1 MTSVRVFVV
10 AIAAAT
16 VLAFAAPA
24 ANASAPSK
32 SKVEKFCTAVGKIS
46 SADPS
51 GDSTSDSAQAL
62 AKTTRKA
69 AKLAPTS
76 KLKGAL
82 GDIAKYYDALGDA
95 DTPIDQAA
103 AAARLA
109 GSYTKAFGVFTAYYV
124 KNCTGVS

>member
-10 AIAAAT
+10 AIAVAIVFA
-16 VLAFAAPA
+16 VAAPVA
-24 ANASAPSK
+24 TASAPSK
-32 SKVEKFCTAVGKIS
+32 TKVQKFCSAVSKIS
-46 SADPS
+46 SANPD
-51 GDSTSDSAQAL
+51 DSTSEAAKNL

-82 GDIAKYYDALGDA
+82 DNIAKYYDALGDA
-95 DTPIDQAA
+95 DSPIDQAS

-109 GSYTKAFGVFTAYYV
+109 ASYTKAFGVYTAYYV
-124 KNCTGVS
+124 KNCVGTS